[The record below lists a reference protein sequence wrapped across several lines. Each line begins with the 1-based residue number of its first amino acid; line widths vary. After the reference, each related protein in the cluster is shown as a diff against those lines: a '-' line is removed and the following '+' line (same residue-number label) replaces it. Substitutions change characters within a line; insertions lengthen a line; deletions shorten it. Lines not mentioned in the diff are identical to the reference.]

1 MAIDELKEI
10 AAYLEERQK
19 LSVEGLTMTECRAN
33 LIDWLNNAQR
43 DKWANHCMN
52 HWLRELGGLA
62 AVW

>member
-19 LSVEGLTMTECRAN
+19 LSVEGLTMAECRAN

-43 DKWANHCMN
+43 DKWANHCMR
-52 HWLRELGGLA
+52 HWLYELGGLA
-62 AVW
+62 AAW